1 MEIGGDVRRVG
12 RSLGRSGESMHFD
25 NLSILSVRHV
35 DAPHRVTS
43 AEIQAELGETMD
55 RLGLPRNLL
64 ESLAGI
70 EERRFWDVDTE
81 PSDAATLAAERVL
94 EDSGIDRGHIGAL
107 INTSVC
113 RDYVEPST
121 ACLVHGSL
129 KLPPTC
135 TNMDVGNACLAFLN
149 GIEIVGNMI
158 EREQIDYGLIVDGES
173 SRFLTESTIARL
185 KQPGTDMKTFREEFA
200 SLTTGSGAVA
210 MLLARSDLAPEGHR
224 FRGTVSLAATEH
236 NRLCLGQVDRGV
248 TDTKGLLVA
257 GIELSQRTWSNAQQI
272 LGFTEADVDQYCM
285 HQVSRRHAEQLAH
298 DLHVDLDKALLI
310 VDKFGNIG
318 PASVPIVMSKALD
331 AGRIQSGDRVVL
343 AGIGSGLNC
352 TVGEV
357 IW

>member
-1 MEIGGDVRRVG
+1 MNFE
-12 RSLGRSGESMHFD
+12 
-25 NLSILSVRHV
+25 NLSILNVRHV

-43 AEIQAELGETMD
+43 AEIQAELSETME
-55 RLGLPRNLL
+55 RLGLPPNLL
-64 ESLAGI
+64 EALAGI
-70 EERRFWDVDTE
+70 HERRFWNEQTQ
-81 PSDAATLAAERVL
+81 PSDAATMAAELAL
-94 EDSGIDRGHIGAL
+94 EDADLDRSRLGVL

-121 ACLVHGSL
+121 ACLVHGNL
-129 KLPPTC
+129 KLPATC
-135 TNMDVGNACLAFLN
+135 MNMDVGNACLAFLN
-149 GIEIVGNMI
+149 GIEIIGNMI
-158 EREQIDYGLIVDGES
+158 ERGQIDYGMIVDGES

-185 KQPGTDMKTFREEFA
+185 KQPSTDMKTFREEFA

>member
-1 MEIGGDVRRVG
+1 MNFE
-12 RSLGRSGESMHFD
+12 

-43 AEIQAELGETMD
+43 AEIQSELAETMA
-55 RLGLPRNLL
+55 RIGLPPNLL

-70 EERRFWDVDTE
+70 HERRFWNEQTQ
-81 PSDAATLAAERVL
+81 PSDAATLAAELVL
-94 EDSGIDRGHIGAL
+94 EDSDLDRSRLGVL

-113 RDYVEPST
+113 RDYIEPST
-121 ACLVHGSL
+121 ACLVHGNL
-129 KLPPTC
+129 KLSDTC
-135 TNMDVGNACLAFLN
+135 MNMDVGNACLAFLN
-149 GIEIVGNMI
+149 GMEIVGNMI
-158 EREQIDYGLIVDGES
+158 ERGQIDYGMIVDGES

-185 KQPGTDMKTFREEFA
+185 KRPETDMKTFREEFA

-210 MLLARSDLAPEGHR
+210 MLLARADLARDGHR
-224 FRGTVSLAATEH
+224 FRGTYSLAATQH

-257 GIELSQRTWSNAQQI
+257 GIELSQRTWSQAQEH
-272 LGFTEADVDQYCM
+272 LGFGESDVDEYCL
-285 HQVSRRHAEQLAH
+285 HQVSQRHAEQLAASL
-298 DLHVDLDKALLI
+298 DVDLEKALLI
-310 VDKFGNIG
+310 VGQFGNIG
-318 PASVPIVMSKALD
+318 PASVPIVMSKAQDL
-331 AGRIQSGDRVVL
+331 GRIQRGDRVIL